1 MTDVPRAYRF
11 GPDAIRTP
19 ANVVTIVRLLFTI
32 PVLMMILD
40 GNPGSES
47 WTTFTG
53 WLVLWVTDW
62 LDGWLARRDGTTRS
76 GAFLDPL
83 ADKVLV
89 LGGLVTLAV
98 RGDFG
103 WIPIGIIGAREVFIS
118 VYRAMAARRGITMP
132 ARMLGKWKAN
142 VQFLAVA
149 LALFPP
155 TASTAWIADAALWVA
170 VAMTLVSGIDL
181 IAHSTRAASAPG
193 APSPPP
199 STPPS
204 APRPVES

>member
-1 MTDVPRAYRF
+1 MTPEPRAYRF

-19 ANVVTIVRLLFTI
+19 ANVITIMRLLFTI

-40 GNPGSES
+40 GDPGSES

-62 LDGWLARRDGTTRS
+62 LDGWLARRDGTTHW

-89 LGGLVTLAV
+89 LGGLITLAV
-98 RGDFG
+98 RGDFA
-103 WIPIGIIGAREVFIS
+103 WVPVIIIGARELFVS
-118 VYRAMAARRGITMP
+118 VYRAMAARRGVTMP

-155 TASTAWIADAALWVA
+155 TAGTAWVADAALWVA
-170 VAMTLVSGIDL
+170 VVMTVVSGIDL
-181 IAHSTRAASAPG
+181 VANSTRVSDA
-193 APSPPP
+193 
-199 STPPS
+199 PPS
-204 APRPVES
+204 APHPVES

>member
-1 MTDVPRAYRF
+1 MSDAPRQYRF

-19 ANVVTIVRLLFTI
+19 ANAITIMRLLFTI

-62 LDGWLARRDGTTRS
+62 LDGWLARRDGTTHW

-89 LGGLVTLAV
+89 LGGLVTLAI

-103 WIPIGIIGAREVFIS
+103 WVPVIIIGARELFVS
-118 VYRAMAARRGITMP
+118 VYRAMAARRGVTMP

-155 TASTAWIADAALWVA
+155 TAGTAWIADAALWVA
-170 VAMTLVSGIDL
+170 VGMTVVSGIDL
-181 IAHSTRAASAPG
+181 VANSTRVSDL
-193 APSPPP
+193 PPP
-199 STPPS
+199 STPH
-204 APRPVES
+204 PVES

>member
-1 MTDVPRAYRF
+1 MSQPRLPMRKF

-40 GNPGSES
+40 GDPGSES

-62 LDGWLARRDGTTRS
+62 LDGWLARREGTTHW

-89 LGGLVTLAV
+89 LGGLVTLAI
-98 RGDFG
+98 RGDFA
-103 WIPIGIIGAREVFIS
+103 WLPVVIIGARELFVS
-118 VYRAMAARRGITMP
+118 VYRAMAARRGVTMP
-132 ARMLGKWKAN
+132 ARLLGKWKAN

-170 VAMTLVSGIDL
+170 VGMTVVSGIDL
-181 IAHSTRAASAPG
+181 VANSTRTPAPPG
-193 APSPPP
+193 
-199 STPPS
+199 TPH
-204 APRPVES
+204 PVES

>member
-1 MTDVPRAYRF
+1 MTGAPRPYPRF

-19 ANVVTIVRLLFTI
+19 ANVITIMRLLFTI

-40 GNPGSES
+40 GDPGSES

-62 LDGWLARRDGTTRS
+62 LDGWLARRDGTTHW

-89 LGGLVTLAV
+89 LGGLVTLAI
-98 RGDFG
+98 RGDFA
-103 WIPIGIIGAREVFIS
+103 WVPVLIIGARELFVS
-118 VYRAMAARRGITMP
+118 AYRAMAARRGVTMP
-132 ARMLGKWKAN
+132 ARLLGKWKAN

-155 TASTAWIADAALWVA
+155 TAGTAWVADAALWIA
-170 VAMTLVSGIDL
+170 VGMTVISGIDL
-181 IAHSTRAASAPG
+181 VANSTRAPATPSS
-193 APSPPP
+193 PSP
-199 STPPS
+199 S
-204 APRPVES
+204 RVES

>member
-1 MTDVPRAYRF
+1 M
-11 GPDAIRTP
+11 
-19 ANVVTIVRLLFTI
+19 RLLFTI

-40 GNPGSES
+40 GDPGSES

-62 LDGWLARRDGTTRS
+62 LDGWLARRDGTTHW

-89 LGGLVTLAV
+89 LGGLITLAV
-98 RGDFG
+98 RGDFA
-103 WIPIGIIGAREVFIS
+103 WVPVIIIGARELFVS
-118 VYRAMAARRGITMP
+118 VYRAMAARRGVTMP

-155 TASTAWIADAALWVA
+155 TAGTAWVADAALWVA
-170 VAMTLVSGIDL
+170 VVMTVVSGIDL
-181 IAHSTRAASAPG
+181 VANSTRVSDA
-193 APSPPP
+193 
-199 STPPS
+199 PPS
-204 APRPVES
+204 APHPVES

>member
-1 MTDVPRAYRF
+1 MSGEPRAYRF

-19 ANVVTIVRLLFTI
+19 ANVITIMRLLFTI

-40 GNPGSES
+40 GDPGSES

-62 LDGWLARRDGTTRS
+62 LDGWLARRDGTTHW

-89 LGGLVTLAV
+89 LGGLITLAI

-103 WIPIGIIGAREVFIS
+103 WVPVIIIAAREVFVS
-118 VYRAMAARRGITMP
+118 VYRAMAARRGVTMP

-155 TASTAWIADAALWVA
+155 TAGTAWVADAALWVA
-170 VAMTLVSGIDL
+170 VGMTVVSGIDL
-181 IAHSTRAASAPG
+181 VANSTRVADS
-193 APSPPP
+193 
-199 STPPS
+199 PPS
-204 APRPVES
+204 APHPVES

>member
-1 MTDVPRAYRF
+1 MTGAPRQYRF

-19 ANVVTIVRLLFTI
+19 ANVITIMRLLFTI

-40 GNPGSES
+40 GHPGTES
-47 WTTFTG
+47 WTAFTG

-62 LDGWLARRDGTTRS
+62 LDGWLARRDGTTHW

-89 LGGLVTLAV
+89 LGGLITLAV

-103 WIPIGIIGAREVFIS
+103 WVPVIIIGARELFVS
-118 VYRAMAARRGITMP
+118 VYRAMAARRGVTMP

-155 TASTAWIADAALWVA
+155 TADTPWVADTALWVA
-170 VAMTLVSGIDL
+170 VVMTVVSGIDL
-181 IAHSTRAASAPG
+181 VANSTREPG
-193 APSPPP
+193 PSPSSP
-199 STPPS
+199 STPP
-204 APRPVES
+204 PVEP